1 MGTVLRLCAVLL
13 LVAALYLH
21 DAPLRLFNGSTRVAH
36 TSEPAPLATSTP
48 LASIAAAAPAES
60 CHVDLV
66 LANGSVGAD
75 ALRAWRARLPAT
87 SYVLLLG
94 DSHLRAA
101 WTSFG
106 AVLYDRHWSVNLTQ
120 YHQPHL
126 VCCGSS
132 ASRSSPA
139 CLSAEIGGTLC
150 SRRRA

>member
-13 LVAALYLH
+13 LVAALYLR
-21 DAPLRLFNGSTRVAH
+21 DAPRLFNGSTLAH
-36 TSEPAPLATSTP
+36 TSEPVPLATVTP
-48 LASIAAAAPAES
+48 PASIAAAVRS
-60 CHVDLV
+60 TL
-66 LANGSVGAD
+66 S
-75 ALRAWRARLPAT
+75 LRTAAWVPTPSMPGRALPAP